1 MFHDLGSSH
10 LEIFL
15 FFLRRKVEIQKR
27 LSLWD
32 GKYLELVPLLLRIT
46 PLLDSFPRVKI
57 KYRITKTFLLP
68 PFCWFF
74 FRNVTEP
81 YGLRNDTCFLSVM
94 SQNFTDYA
102 TIPFFLLPECYGTS
116 RIVQRCFLL
125 IFGMSRNF
133 TNCATM
139 LSFDFRHVTE
149 LHELPNDGCQV
160 PRSGQT
166 KVACHQTMV
175 LGRN

>member
-68 PFCWFF
+68 IWHAPATLVYLLWSLLALEPPLGHVDLTSREIAMIPILAQLLRRYVFLQLFCIA
-74 FRNVTEP
+74 
-81 YGLRNDTCFLSVM
+81 YGLFSPKN
-94 SQNFTDYA
+94 
-102 TIPFFLLPECYGTS
+102 
-116 RIVQRCFLL
+116 LL
-125 IFGMSRNF
+125 IFSFWKLITQLRDVL
-133 TNCATM
+133 M
-139 LSFDFRHVTE
+139 LMG
-149 LHELPNDGCQV
+149 LH
-160 PRSGQT
+160 
-166 KVACHQTMV
+166 
-175 LGRN
+175 